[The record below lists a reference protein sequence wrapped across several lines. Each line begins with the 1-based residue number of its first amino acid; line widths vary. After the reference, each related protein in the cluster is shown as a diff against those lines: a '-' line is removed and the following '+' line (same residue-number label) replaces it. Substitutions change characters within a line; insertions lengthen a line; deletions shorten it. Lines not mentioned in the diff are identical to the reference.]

1 MSENIT
7 TQAQQLNKVAFRAV
21 TDAIKFYKDPRAES
35 GVTLRASTKT
45 VELINGVNHT
55 MDLCPSTMY
64 GIPKFKEF
72 LEEGVAVGAIEIT
85 QDFDADGKT
94 IDVYRVVDDNFV
106 ILVTGHVTGPYAN
119 VETVKYKMKSEL

>member
-1 MSENIT
+1 
-7 TQAQQLNKVAFRAV
+7 
-21 TDAIKFYKDPRAES
+21 
-35 GVTLRASTKT
+35 
-45 VELINGVNHT
+45 

-72 LEEGVAVGAIEIT
+72 LEEGVTKGAIEIT

-94 IDVYRVVDDNFV
+94 VDVYRVIDDDYV